1 MRPLCRAAP
10 ILVFLLAVACS
21 RGKLAGGVSDSTFV
35 ATMAELNRTMGGS
48 ARDSAARSAAR
59 AAVLRKHGVTAEQLE
74 DAARAL
80 ADDPQRAAAVWQ
92 AIEDRA
98 MRRDSVP
105 PRPGT
110 TTPGAIKAPSGTKA
124 PGTTKRP

>member
-10 ILVFLLAVACS
+10 TLFFLLAAACG
-21 RGKLAGGVSDSTFV
+21 RGKLAAGVSDSTFV
-35 ATMAELNRTMGGS
+35 ATMAELNRAMGGS

-80 ADDPQRAAAVWQ
+80 ADDPERAAAVWQ

-98 MRRDSVP
+98 MRGDSAP
-105 PRPGT
+105 PRPGASP
-110 TTPGAIKAPSGTKA
+110 PGAIKAPSGTKA
-124 PGTTKRP
+124 PGTTRRP